1 MPTYTQGIKTPEMSP
16 PSNDRTEPC
25 SLGKLFRFQPDSAY
39 LFSPSDFTSG
49 ENFGKPLPKVPVSKS
64 APYITYMRT
73 GFLTSYKIAQI
84 YVKNIPNRYKN
95 LEDATTGNSVN
106 RCNKA
111 ALKSYRNQQDHDLKI
126 SQILFCWNKRFS
138 NSGSTEIAFSKA
150 QT

>member
-95 LEDATTGNSVN
+95 LQDATTGNSGIQG
-106 RCNKA
+106 RQT
-111 ALKSYRNQQDHDLKI
+111 QQ
-126 SQILFCWNKRFS
+126 SC
-138 NSGSTEIAFSKA
+138 TEKL
-150 QT
+150 QKPTGP